1 MYRLHIDI
9 PASENQQTALQLS
22 RNIMNDIEKILCENY
37 QGLEINYRVGN
48 DTDRQK
54 SNYLMINENGHVAN
68 KKNVI
73 NL

>member
-1 MYRLHIDI
+1 
-9 PASENQQTALQLS
+9 
-22 RNIMNDIEKILCENY
+22 MNDIEKILCENY

>member
-9 PASENQQTALQLS
+9 PASENQHAALQLA
-22 RNIMNDIEKILCENY
+22 RNIMNDIEKTLREHY

-54 SNYLMINENGHVAN
+54 SNYLMINENGHTGN
-68 KKNVI
+68 KKNKI
-73 NL
+73 NI

>member
-9 PASENQQTALQLS
+9 PASENQQAALQLS
-22 RNIMNDIEKILCENY
+22 RNIMNDIEKILRENY

-54 SNYLMINENGHVAN
+54 SNYLMINENGHVNN
-68 KKNVI
+68 KKSRI
-73 NL
+73 NI